1 MFVNGWEITTR
12 LAGTSE
18 EYHIAKKEGCR
29 VHTSKDINYL
39 LRLCTERNQK
49 EMNMF
54 AVFQIEKTKEY
65 QATIYMA
72 QDAAFEAMTEMQL
85 HNPDTKFEIRQ
96 Q

>member
-1 MFVNGWEITTR
+1 
-12 LAGTSE
+12 
-18 EYHIAKKEGCR
+18 
-29 VHTSKDINYL
+29 
-39 LRLCTERNQK
+39 
-49 EMNMF
+49 MNMF